1 MWIREGA
8 FLVFTFMAGAG
19 ISCGYVAFITLL
31 GVFEKLS
38 DKYKMANNTKL
49 IEWLIITGVSF
60 GNLFFLL
67 NRSLPFESL
76 KVMNILYML
85 FNLFGG
91 IFLGCLAGAL
101 AETLSIFP
109 IFSRRFNIRK
119 YLPYVLIA
127 AALGKIFGAY
137 VELVIL
143 H

>member
-8 FLVFTFMAGAG
+8 FLIFTFMAGAG

-38 DKYKMANNTKL
+38 EKYKTGKMSRLT
-49 IEWLIITGVSF
+49 EWLIITGVSF
-60 GNLFFLL
+60 GNIFFLL
-67 NRSLPFESL
+67 NRPLPFGSV
-76 KVMNILYML
+76 KVMTILYMV

-109 IFSRRFNIRK
+109 IFSRRFNVRK

-137 VELVIL
+137 VELWIL
-143 H
+143 S

>member
-8 FLVFTFMAGAG
+8 FLIFAFMAGAG

-38 DKYKMANNTKL
+38 EKYKTANMSKL
-49 IEWLIITGVSF
+49 VEWLIITGVSF

-67 NRSLPFESL
+67 NRPLPFGSL
-76 KVMNILYML
+76 TVMSILYMV

-119 YLPYVLIA
+119 FLPYVLIA
-127 AALGKIFGAY
+127 AALGKIFGAF
-137 VELVIL
+137 VELVVL
-143 H
+143 